1 MLFLQF
7 RFEQIQFGQKKYK
20 NKMYSL
26 YIKEIKVFLHS
37 IIGYIVMGV
46 FLSLTGLF
54 LWVFPMSYNILDRG
68 YADLG
73 SFFGLAPIVFLLLIP
88 AITMRSFAEEKRVG
102 TMELLLTMPL
112 GNRQIVLAKYL
123 AAVTLLFI
131 ALLPTLIYVF
141 SINALGYPQGN
152 MDMGAT
158 WGSYLGLLFLGASFA
173 AIGLFASLI
182 TDSQIVSFIVAVL
195 LCFVIW
201 LGFDFIYSFNIFG
214 SFGLIIKSLGI
225 EHHYSSISRGVIDTR
240 DVIYFLSVIVLFLEI
255 SHLKL
260 QSRKW

>member
-73 SFFGLAPIVFLLLIP
+73 SFFGLAPIVFLLLKP
-88 AITMRSFAEEKRVG
+88 AITMRKKSRHHGTFAD
-102 TMELLLTMPL
+102 
-112 GNRQIVLAKYL
+112 N
-123 AAVTLLFI
+123 
-131 ALLPTLIYVF
+131 
-141 SINALGYPQGN
+141 
-152 MDMGAT
+152 
-158 WGSYLGLLFLGASFA
+158 
-173 AIGLFASLI
+173 AIGQPADCFGQISGGRNPVVHRPASDI
-182 TDSQIVSFIVAVL
+182 D
-195 LCFVIW
+195 LCF
-201 LGFDFIYSFNIFG
+201 F
-214 SFGLIIKSLGI
+214 
-225 EHHYSSISRGVIDTR
+225 H
-240 DVIYFLSVIVLFLEI
+240 
-255 SHLKL
+255 
-260 QSRKW
+260 